1 MSTGSCVVRSH
12 RAKSRSQR
20 EVCAASALDFE
31 LDIVTRWD
39 LVFFLWKMR
48 VCSVWEEEYAHYLI
62 AREGGKCNQDSSRR
76 AGF

>member
-48 VCSVWEEEYAHYLI
+48 VCSVW
-62 AREGGKCNQDSSRR
+62 GGLVFVFIFFFFFHFNILN
-76 AGF
+76 